1 MLHGPAQCLG
11 PVEKPVVPLVEDVSA
26 ECLPN
31 VFDGRFGR
39 MHHVPLIETVVA
51 QVVHQ
56 DFVGRE
62 IAALGQAFR
71 QCVRGQNQRR
81 LAQRVLGRSVA
92 QMTYRTDGE
101 DRFSAGQEPGD
112 RFAEGFDDFACA
124 HSPTA
129 EHRCGQFVAIRHD
142 PARVAQFVYPGR
154 AQRENG
160 VVGRAERFGAGFESL
175 VDPA

>member
-1 MLHGPAQCLG
+1 
-11 PVEKPVVPLVEDVSA
+11 
-26 ECLPN
+26 
-31 VFDGRFGR
+31 
-39 MHHVPLIETVVA
+39 MHHVPFVEAVVA

-71 QCVRGQNQRR
+71 QCMRGQNQRR

-112 RFAEGFDDFACA
+112 RFAEGFGDFACA
-124 HSPTA
+124 HSPAA
-129 EHRCGQFVAIRHD
+129 EHRCGQLVAIRHD
-142 PARVAQFVYPGR
+142 SARFTQLVHPSR

-160 VVGRAERFGAGFESL
+160 VVGRAERFGSGVESRG
-175 VDPA
+175 DPAWGRRAGAAGAGAAGRRGRGGGAGVPI